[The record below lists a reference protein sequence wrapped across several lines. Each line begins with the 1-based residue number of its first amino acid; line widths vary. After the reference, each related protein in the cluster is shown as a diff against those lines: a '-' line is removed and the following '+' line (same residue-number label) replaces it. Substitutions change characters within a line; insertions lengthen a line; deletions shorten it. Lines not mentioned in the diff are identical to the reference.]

1 MEANKGLLIIVALA
15 LAGALGTL
23 IVFNEPT
30 TILPIF
36 FGLLL
41 LVIAFLSTPASLYIL
56 VFSMLLSPEFLTG
69 GLAGGLEGGTTAS
82 RGITLRFDDFLLIVI
97 GFVWLAKRA
106 FFKGDT
112 LFSRTPLNG
121 PIMFYIA
128 MAVIATLIGVL
139 EGRVKGMTGFFFLL
153 KYYEYV
159 LIYFMV
165 VSSVETEKQAKNLL
179 IASLVTCFFVS
190 LFAISQIPGGDR
202 ASAPFE
208 GETGEPNTL
217 GGYLVFML
225 SIVTGLILTP
235 GSLRRQWPLYVLLV
249 LGAIGLFATLSRSSF
264 LAAGVVVLVLSVRL
278 LRRKPIIAPIILI
291 ALLAF
296 PWWAPEAVTN
306 RILFTFTQP
315 VEEGQI
321 RIGAVRVDTS
331 TSDRLRSWQQGAQ
344 YWQSYPIWGTGVTGG
359 PFMDAMY
366 PRVLTE
372 TGTVGLVA
380 FFILIGAVFRMGW
393 SAYRQ
398 AKDPFPRGVAMG
410 FLLGLVGLLVHAV
423 GANSFIIVRIMEP
436 FWLVAALVARG
447 LTISQAAQPAGGTAQ
462 PDLALAV
469 RSERMPGASAV
480 RSFGA
485 GRIAKL

>member
-1 MEANKGLLIIVALA
+1 MEANKGLLILVALA

-23 IVFNEPT
+23 IVFNEAT
-30 TILPIF
+30 SILPVF

-41 LVIAFLSTPASLYIL
+41 LVVAFLSTPASLYIL

-69 GLAGGLEGGTTAS
+69 GLGGGATAS
-82 RGITLRFDDFLLIVI
+82 RGITLRFDDFILVVI

-112 LFSRTPLNG
+112 LFARTPLNG

-128 MAVIATLIGVL
+128 MTVVATLIGLV
-139 EGRVKGMTGFFFLL
+139 EGRVRGMMGFFFVL

-159 LIYFMV
+159 VIYYMV
-165 VSSVETEKQAKNLL
+165 ASSVETEKQAKNLL
-179 IASLVTCFFVS
+179 IASLATCFIVS
-190 LFAISQIPGGDR
+190 LFAISQIPSGDR

-225 SIVTGLILTP
+225 SIATGLILTP
-235 GSLRRQWPLYVLLV
+235 GALRRQWPLYVLLV
-249 LGAIGLFATLSRSSF
+249 VGAIGLFATLSRSSF
-264 LAAGVVVLVLSVRL
+264 LAAGVVLLVLSMRM
-278 LRRKPIIAPIILI
+278 LRRKPIIAPLL
-291 ALLAF
+291 LLALVAT

-306 RILFTFTQP
+306 RILYTFTQP

-321 RIGAVRVDTS
+321 RFGAVRVDTS

-372 TGTVGLVA
+372 TGTVGLLA
-380 FFILIGAVFRMGW
+380 FFILIGAVFRMGL

-410 FLLGLVGLLVHAV
+410 FLLGFVGLLVHAV

-447 LTISQAAQPAGGTAQ
+447 LTISQAAQPAGGAAQ
-462 PDLALAV
+462 PDLANGMRNGIRTTV
-469 RSERMPGASAV
+469 PAS
-480 RSFGA
+480 RGY
-485 GRIAKL
+485 RTHRYTRAK

>member
-15 LAGALGTL
+15 LAGVLGAL
-23 IVFNEPT
+23 IISNEPT
-30 TILPIF
+30 VILPIF

-41 LVIAFLSTPASLYIL
+41 LIVAFLSTPASLYIL
-56 VFSMLLSPEFLTG
+56 VFSMLLSPEFLVG
-69 GLAGGLEGGTTAS
+69 GVGAGATES

-112 LFSRTPLNG
+112 LFARTPLNG

-128 MAVIATLIGVL
+128 MAVVATLIGLL
-139 EGRVKGMTGFFFLL
+139 EGRVKGTTGFFFLL

-159 LIYFMV
+159 LIYYMV

-179 IASLVTCFFVS
+179 IASLATCFLIS
-190 LFAISQIPGGDR
+190 LFAISQIPSGDR
-202 ASAPFE
+202 VSAPFE

-225 SIVTGLILTP
+225 SVVAGLILTP
-235 GSLRRQWPLYVLLV
+235 GSLRRQWPLYVLLA
-249 LGAIGLFATLSRSSF
+249 LGTIGLFATLSRASF
-264 LAAGVVVLVLSVRL
+264 LAAGVVALVLSVRL
-278 LRRKPIIAPIILI
+278 LRRKPIVGSMILI
-291 ALLAF
+291 ALLAT

-306 RILFTFTQP
+306 RILYTFTQP

-331 TSDRLRSWQQGAQ
+331 TSDRLRSWQQSAR

-372 TGTVGLVA
+372 TGTVGFVA
-380 FFILIGAVFRMGW
+380 FFILVGAVFRMGW

-398 AKDPFPRGVAMG
+398 AQDPFQQGVAMG
-410 FLLGLVGLLVHAV
+410 FLLGFMGLLVHAV

-447 LTISQAAQPAGGTAQ
+447 LTISQAAQPAGEAAQ
-462 PDLALAV
+462 PDLANGMRNGIRTPVPAL
-469 RSERMPGASAV
+469 RGYDTPRHT
-480 RSFGA
+480 R
-485 GRIAKL
+485 AK

>member
-1 MEANKGLLIIVALA
+1 MEANKGLLILVAVA

-23 IVFNEPT
+23 IVFNEAT
-30 TILPIF
+30 IILPMF

-41 LVIAFLSTPASLYIL
+41 LVVAFLSTPASLYIL
-56 VFSMLLSPEFLTG
+56 VFSMLLSPEFLTE
-69 GLAGGLEGGTTAS
+69 GLGADATAS
-82 RGITLRFDDFLLIVI
+82 RGVTLRFDDFLLVVI

-112 LFSRTPLNG
+112 LFAKTPLNG
-121 PIMFYIA
+121 PIMFYVA
-128 MAVIATLIGVL
+128 MTVVATLIGLL
-139 EGRVKGMTGFFFLL
+139 EGRVRGMVGFLFVL

-159 LIYFMV
+159 LIYYMV
-165 VSSVETEKQAKNLL
+165 ASSVETEKQAKNLL
-179 IASLVTCFFVS
+179 IASLVTCFIVS
-190 LFAISQIPGGDR
+190 LFAISQIPSGGR

-217 GGYLVFML
+217 GGYLVFMM

-235 GSLRRQWPLYVLLV
+235 GSMKRQWPLYVLLV
-249 LGAIGLFATLSRSSF
+249 SGAIGLAATLSRASF

-278 LRRKPIIAPIILI
+278 LRRKPIIAPLLLL
-291 ALLAF
+291 ALLAT

-306 RILFTFTQP
+306 RILYTFTQP

-331 TSDRLRSWQQGAQ
+331 TSDRLRSWQESAR

-393 SAYRQ
+393 SAYHQ

-410 FLLGLVGLLVHAV
+410 FLLGFAGLLVHSI

-447 LTISQAAQPAGGTAQ
+447 LTISQAAQPTGGLAQLSRAGDMRNGARTPA
-462 PDLALAV
+462 PAL
-469 RSERMPGASAV
+469 RGADMA
-480 RSFGA
+480 RHT
-485 GRIAKL
+485 RAK